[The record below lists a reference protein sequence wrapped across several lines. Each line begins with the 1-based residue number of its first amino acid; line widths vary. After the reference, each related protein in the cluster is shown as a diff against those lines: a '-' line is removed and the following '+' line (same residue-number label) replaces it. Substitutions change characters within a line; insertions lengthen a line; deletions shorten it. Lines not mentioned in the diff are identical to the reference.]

1 MLNIHVMKEETETAT
16 QIEVI
21 KASYRRILAATTDE
35 KSAHVLRLALER
47 LESAEQNGKGI
58 EQ

>member
-1 MLNIHVMKEETETAT
+1 MLNIHVMKEETAT
-16 QIEVI
+16 QIEEI

-35 KSAHVLRLALER
+35 KSAHVLRLALAK
-47 LESAEQNGKGI
+47 LEAQSNGKGI

>member
-1 MLNIHVMKEETETAT
+1 MKEETETAT
-16 QIEVI
+16 QIEEI

-47 LESAEQNGKGI
+47 LESEEQNGKGI